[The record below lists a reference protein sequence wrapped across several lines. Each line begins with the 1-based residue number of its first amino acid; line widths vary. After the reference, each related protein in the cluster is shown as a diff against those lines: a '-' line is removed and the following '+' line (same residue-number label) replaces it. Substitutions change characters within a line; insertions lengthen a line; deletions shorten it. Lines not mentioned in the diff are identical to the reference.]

1 MEILIIYLIEVLIIM
16 IFIMLSAL
24 FSGSET
30 AYTTIDEVTLMRL
43 VREKKIKEEDMKYWA
58 KSSSMIPTLL
68 VGNNIV
74 NITASSI
81 ATVLAIRIA
90 QALPNFSENIMVTIS
105 TATITVLIIIFGEIL
120 PKVLMRVNAEKTI
133 PYLLYFMKICH
144 FIFKPITFL
153 MDKITTFIMN
163 YLVPKKLRNPEKRSA
178 LASMDDIAT
187 IIDMGHKEGIIKEST
202 HELLTGVI
210 DFRSK
215 TVEDIMTPRVDMVCI
230 EAETDINDIIQLTVE
245 TGLSRFPVYEETI
258 DHIIGI
264 FHTRS
269 LFKDYLKSNKNTKT
283 KNKAIDYIMLPYFIP
298 ETKTISSL
306 FNDMQKKKLQMAIT
320 IDEYGGTSGLVTMED
335 IVEEIMGDI
344 EDESDKK
351 EEDLISYYNASKE
364 KTILFGTMLRITP
377 GGDVA
382 HITNELFKNKS
393 FTIDELVNTKHNN
406 YAAVY
411 RGHYYFCMDDKH
423 LITNLPTN
431 KTITRLQTYVN
442 FLLSSEDFEL
452 TPIIISSPENKLSDL
467 KRITVKNPFTDT
479 F

>member
-1 MEILIIYLIEVLIIM
+1 MEILIIYLIEILIIM

-144 FIFKPITFL
+144 LIFKPITFL

-178 LASMDDIAT
+178 LASIDDIAT

-351 EEDLISYYNASKE
+351 EEDLIKFKGKRIIVNGTASIE
-364 KTILFGTMLRITP
+364 EINEVLNWNIEEHEEYQTIAGYVIDKL
-377 GGDVA
+377 D
-382 HITNELFKNKS
+382 HIPETNERLILNG
-393 FTIDELVNTKHNN
+393 
-406 YAAVY
+406 Y
-411 RGHYYFCMDDKH
+411 RIRIMK
-423 LITNLPTN
+423 I
-431 KTITRLQTYVN
+431 
-442 FLLSSEDFEL
+442 EDRRIIEMEF
-452 TPIIISSPENKLSDL
+452 TPIKNIRIIETNEEEIKNIANENKEDN
-467 KRITVKNPFTDT
+467 I
-479 F
+479 

>member
-1 MEILIIYLIEVLIIM
+1 MEILIIYLIEILIIM

-30 AYTTIDEVTLMRL
+30 AYTTIEEVTLMSF

-144 FIFKPITFL
+144 LIFKPITFL

-351 EEDLISYYNASKE
+351 EEDLIKFKGKRIIVNGTASIE
-364 KTILFGTMLRITP
+364 EINEVLNWNIEEHEEYQTIAGYVIDKL
-377 GGDVA
+377 D
-382 HITNELFKNKS
+382 HIPETNERLILNG
-393 FTIDELVNTKHNN
+393 
-406 YAAVY
+406 Y
-411 RGHYYFCMDDKH
+411 RIRIMK
-423 LITNLPTN
+423 I
-431 KTITRLQTYVN
+431 
-442 FLLSSEDFEL
+442 EDRRIIEMEF
-452 TPIIISSPENKLSDL
+452 TPIKNIRIIETNEEEIKNIANENKEDN
-467 KRITVKNPFTDT
+467 I
-479 F
+479 

>member
-1 MEILIIYLIEVLIIM
+1 MEILIIYLIEILIIM

-81 ATVLAIRIA
+81 STVLAIRIA

-144 FIFKPITFL
+144 LIFKPITFL

-269 LFKDYLKSNKNTKT
+269 LFKDYLKSNKNTKI

-351 EEDLISYYNASKE
+351 EEDLIKFKGKRIIVNGTASIE
-364 KTILFGTMLRITP
+364 DINEVLNWNIEEHEEYQTIAGYVIDKL
-377 GGDVA
+377 D
-382 HITNELFKNKS
+382 HIPETNERLILNG
-393 FTIDELVNTKHNN
+393 
-406 YAAVY
+406 Y
-411 RGHYYFCMDDKH
+411 RIRIMK
-423 LITNLPTN
+423 I
-431 KTITRLQTYVN
+431 
-442 FLLSSEDFEL
+442 EDRRIIEMEF
-452 TPIIISSPENKLSDL
+452 TPIKNIRIIETNEEEIKNIANENKEDN
-467 KRITVKNPFTDT
+467 I
-479 F
+479 

>member
-1 MEILIIYLIEVLIIM
+1 MEILIIYLIEILIIM

-81 ATVLAIRIA
+81 STVLAIRIA

-144 FIFKPITFL
+144 LIFKPITFL

-351 EEDLISYYNASKE
+351 EEDLIKFKGKRIIVNGTASIE
-364 KTILFGTMLRITP
+364 EINEVLNWDIEEHEEYQTIAGYVIDKL
-377 GGDVA
+377 D
-382 HITNELFKNKS
+382 HIPETNERLILNG
-393 FTIDELVNTKHNN
+393 
-406 YAAVY
+406 Y
-411 RGHYYFCMDDKH
+411 RIRIMK
-423 LITNLPTN
+423 I
-431 KTITRLQTYVN
+431 
-442 FLLSSEDFEL
+442 EDRRIIEMEF
-452 TPIIISSPENKLSDL
+452 TPIKNIRIIETNEEEIKNIANENKEDN
-467 KRITVKNPFTDT
+467 I
-479 F
+479 

>member
-1 MEILIIYLIEVLIIM
+1 MEILIIYLIEILIIM

-144 FIFKPITFL
+144 LIFKPITFL

-351 EEDLISYYNASKE
+351 EEDLIKFKGKRIIVNGTASIE
-364 KTILFGTMLRITP
+364 DINEVLNWNIEEHEEYQTIAGYVIDKL
-377 GGDVA
+377 D
-382 HITNELFKNKS
+382 HIPETNERLILNG
-393 FTIDELVNTKHNN
+393 
-406 YAAVY
+406 Y
-411 RGHYYFCMDDKH
+411 RIRIMK
-423 LITNLPTN
+423 I
-431 KTITRLQTYVN
+431 
-442 FLLSSEDFEL
+442 EDRRIIEMEF
-452 TPIIISSPENKLSDL
+452 TPIKNIRIIETN
-467 KRITVKNPFTDT
+467 
-479 F
+479 

>member
-1 MEILIIYLIEVLIIM
+1 MEFLLFYIVEISIIVIL
-16 IFIMLSAL
+16 IMLSAL

-43 VREKKIKEEDMKYWA
+43 VREKKIKEDDMKYWG
-58 KSSSMIPTLL
+58 KSNVMIPTLL

-74 NITASSI
+74 NITASSMI
-81 ATVLAIRIA
+81 TVLAIRIA
-90 QALPNFSENIMVTIS
+90 QALPDISENIMVTIS
-105 TATITVLIIIFGEIL
+105 TVTITILIIIFGEIL

-133 PYLLYFMKICH
+133 PYLLYFMKVCY

-153 MDKITTFIMN
+153 IDKITTFIMN
-163 YLVPKKLRNPEKRSA
+163 HFVPKKLRNEKKRSA
-178 LASMDDIAT
+178 LSSMEDIAT
-187 IIDMGHKEGIIKEST
+187 IINIGHKEGIIKEST
-202 HELLTGVI
+202 HELLTGVM

-215 TVEDIMTPRVDMVCI
+215 IAEDIMTPRVDMVCI
-230 EAETDINDIIQLTVE
+230 EAETDINDIIRLTVE

-269 LFKDYLKSNKNTKT
+269 LFKDYLKSAGKNVKNKNKV
-283 KNKAIDYIMLPYFIP
+283 IDYIMLPYFIP

-351 EEDLISYYNASKE
+351 EEKSIKFKGKRIIVNGNASIEEINETLNWNIEEHEEYQTIAGYVIDKLDHIPETNERLILNGYRIRIMKVEDRRIIEMEFTPIKNIRITESNEEEKE
-364 KTILFGTMLRITP
+364 KR
-377 GGDVA
+377 
-382 HITNELFKNKS
+382 EK
-393 FTIDELVNTKHNN
+393 
-406 YAAVY
+406 
-411 RGHYYFCMDDKH
+411 
-423 LITNLPTN
+423 
-431 KTITRLQTYVN
+431 
-442 FLLSSEDFEL
+442 
-452 TPIIISSPENKLSDL
+452 ENK
-467 KRITVKNPFTDT
+467 
-479 F
+479 

>member
-1 MEILIIYLIEVLIIM
+1 MEILIIYLIEILIIM

-144 FIFKPITFL
+144 LIFKPITFL

-320 IDEYGGTSGLVTMED
+320 IDEYGGTSGLVTIED

-351 EEDLISYYNASKE
+351 EEDLIKFKGKRIIVNGTASIE
-364 KTILFGTMLRITP
+364 EINEVLNWNIEEHEEYQTIAGYVIDKL
-377 GGDVA
+377 D
-382 HITNELFKNKS
+382 HIPETNERLILNG
-393 FTIDELVNTKHNN
+393 
-406 YAAVY
+406 Y
-411 RGHYYFCMDDKH
+411 RIRIMK
-423 LITNLPTN
+423 I
-431 KTITRLQTYVN
+431 
-442 FLLSSEDFEL
+442 EDRRIIEMEF
-452 TPIIISSPENKLSDL
+452 TPIKNIRIIETNEEEIKNIANENKEDN
-467 KRITVKNPFTDT
+467 I
-479 F
+479 

>member
-1 MEILIIYLIEVLIIM
+1 MEILIIYLIEILIIM

-133 PYLLYFMKICH
+133 SYLLYFMKICH
-144 FIFKPITFL
+144 LIFKPITFL

-351 EEDLISYYNASKE
+351 EEDLIKFKGKRIIVNGTASIE
-364 KTILFGTMLRITP
+364 EINEVLNWNIEEHEEYQTIAGYVIDKL
-377 GGDVA
+377 D
-382 HITNELFKNKS
+382 HIPETNERLILNG
-393 FTIDELVNTKHNN
+393 
-406 YAAVY
+406 Y
-411 RGHYYFCMDDKH
+411 RIRIMK
-423 LITNLPTN
+423 I
-431 KTITRLQTYVN
+431 
-442 FLLSSEDFEL
+442 EDRRIIEMEF
-452 TPIIISSPENKLSDL
+452 TPIKNIRIIETNEEEIKNIANENKEDN
-467 KRITVKNPFTDT
+467 I
-479 F
+479 

>member
-1 MEILIIYLIEVLIIM
+1 MEILIIYLIEILIIM
-16 IFIMLSAL
+16 FFIMLSAL

-105 TATITVLIIIFGEIL
+105 AATITVLIIIFGEIL

-144 FIFKPITFL
+144 LIFKPITFL

-351 EEDLISYYNASKE
+351 EEDLIKFKGKRIIVNGTASIE
-364 KTILFGTMLRITP
+364 DINEVLNWNIEEHEEYQTIAGYVIDKL
-377 GGDVA
+377 D
-382 HITNELFKNKS
+382 HIPETNERLILNG
-393 FTIDELVNTKHNN
+393 
-406 YAAVY
+406 Y
-411 RGHYYFCMDDKH
+411 RIRIMK
-423 LITNLPTN
+423 I
-431 KTITRLQTYVN
+431 
-442 FLLSSEDFEL
+442 EDRRIIEMEF
-452 TPIIISSPENKLSDL
+452 TPIKNIRIIETNEEEIKNIANENKEDN
-467 KRITVKNPFTDT
+467 I
-479 F
+479 

>member
-1 MEILIIYLIEVLIIM
+1 MEILIIYLIEILIIM

-144 FIFKPITFL
+144 LIFKPITFL

-351 EEDLISYYNASKE
+351 EEDLIKFKGKRIIVNGTASIE
-364 KTILFGTMLRITP
+364 EINEVLNWNIEEHEEYQTIAGYVIDKL
-377 GGDVA
+377 D
-382 HITNELFKNKS
+382 HIPETNERLILNG
-393 FTIDELVNTKHNN
+393 
-406 YAAVY
+406 Y
-411 RGHYYFCMDDKH
+411 RIRIMKIEDRRIIY
-423 LITNLPTN
+423 
-431 KTITRLQTYVN
+431 
-442 FLLSSEDFEL
+442 SE
-452 TPIIISSPENKLSDL
+452 
-467 KRITVKNPFTDT
+467 V
-479 F
+479 

>member
-1 MEILIIYLIEVLIIM
+1 MEILIIYLIEILIII

-144 FIFKPITFL
+144 LIFKPITFL

-351 EEDLISYYNASKE
+351 EEDLIKFKGKRIIVNGTASIE
-364 KTILFGTMLRITP
+364 DINEVLNWNIEEHEEYQTIAGYVIDKL
-377 GGDVA
+377 D
-382 HITNELFKNKS
+382 HIPETNERLILNGYRIRIMKIEDRRIIEMEFTPIKNIRIIETNEEEFKN
-393 FTIDELVNTKHNN
+393 IAN
-406 YAAVY
+406 
-411 RGHYYFCMDDKH
+411 
-423 LITNLPTN
+423 
-431 KTITRLQTYVN
+431 
-442 FLLSSEDFEL
+442 
-452 TPIIISSPENKLSDL
+452 ENKEDN
-467 KRITVKNPFTDT
+467 I
-479 F
+479 

>member
-144 FIFKPITFL
+144 LIFKPITFL

-351 EEDLISYYNASKE
+351 EEDLIKFKGKRIIVNGTASIE
-364 KTILFGTMLRITP
+364 EINEVLNWNIEEHEEYQTIAGYVIDKL
-377 GGDVA
+377 D
-382 HITNELFKNKS
+382 HIPETNERLILNG
-393 FTIDELVNTKHNN
+393 
-406 YAAVY
+406 Y
-411 RGHYYFCMDDKH
+411 RIRIMK
-423 LITNLPTN
+423 I
-431 KTITRLQTYVN
+431 
-442 FLLSSEDFEL
+442 EDRRIIEMEF
-452 TPIIISSPENKLSDL
+452 TPIKNIRIIETNEEEIKNIANENKEDN
-467 KRITVKNPFTDT
+467 I
-479 F
+479 

>member
-1 MEILIIYLIEVLIIM
+1 MEILIIYLIEILIIM

-81 ATVLAIRIA
+81 STVLAIRIA

-144 FIFKPITFL
+144 LIFKPITFL

-269 LFKDYLKSNKNTKT
+269 LFKDYLKSNKNTKI

-351 EEDLISYYNASKE
+351 EEDLIKFKGKRIIVNGTASIE
-364 KTILFGTMLRITP
+364 EINEVLNWDIEEHEEYQTIAGYVIDKL
-377 GGDVA
+377 D
-382 HITNELFKNKS
+382 HIPETNERLILNGYRIRIMKIEDRRIIEMEFTPVKN
-393 FTIDELVNTKHNN
+393 IRIIE
-406 YAAVY
+406 
-411 RGHYYFCMDDKH
+411 
-423 LITNLPTN
+423 TNEEEIKN
-431 KTITRLQTYVN
+431 IAN
-442 FLLSSEDFEL
+442 
-452 TPIIISSPENKLSDL
+452 ENKEDN
-467 KRITVKNPFTDT
+467 I
-479 F
+479 

>member
-1 MEILIIYLIEVLIIM
+1 MEILIIYLIEILIIM

-144 FIFKPITFL
+144 LIFKPITFL

-258 DHIIGI
+258 YHIIGI

-351 EEDLISYYNASKE
+351 EEDLIKFKGKRIIVNGTASIE
-364 KTILFGTMLRITP
+364 EINEVLNWNIEEHEEYQTIAGYVIDKL
-377 GGDVA
+377 D
-382 HITNELFKNKS
+382 HIPETNERLILNG
-393 FTIDELVNTKHNN
+393 
-406 YAAVY
+406 Y
-411 RGHYYFCMDDKH
+411 RIRIMK
-423 LITNLPTN
+423 I
-431 KTITRLQTYVN
+431 
-442 FLLSSEDFEL
+442 EDRRIIEMEF
-452 TPIIISSPENKLSDL
+452 TPIKNIRIIETNEEEIKNIANENKEDN
-467 KRITVKNPFTDT
+467 I
-479 F
+479 

>member
-1 MEILIIYLIEVLIIM
+1 MEILIIYLIEILIIM

-144 FIFKPITFL
+144 LIFKPITFL

-163 YLVPKKLRNPEKRSA
+163 YLVPRKLRNPEKRSA

-351 EEDLISYYNASKE
+351 EEDLIKFKGKRIIVNGTASIE
-364 KTILFGTMLRITP
+364 DINEVLNWNIEEHEEYQTIAGYVIDKLDHIPETNERLILNGYRIRIMKIEDRRIIEMEFTP
-377 GGDVA
+377 IKNIRIIETNEEEIKN
-382 HITNELFKNKS
+382 ITNENK
-393 FTIDELVNTKHNN
+393 
-406 YAAVY
+406 
-411 RGHYYFCMDDKH
+411 
-423 LITNLPTN
+423 
-431 KTITRLQTYVN
+431 
-442 FLLSSEDFEL
+442 EDN
-452 TPIIISSPENKLSDL
+452 I
-467 KRITVKNPFTDT
+467 
-479 F
+479 

>member
-1 MEILIIYLIEVLIIM
+1 MEILIIYLIEILIIM

-144 FIFKPITFL
+144 LIFKPITFL

-351 EEDLISYYNASKE
+351 EEDLIKFKGKRIIVNGTASIE
-364 KTILFGTMLRITP
+364 EINEVLNWNIEEHEEYQTIAGYVIDKL
-377 GGDVA
+377 D
-382 HITNELFKNKS
+382 HIPETNERLILNG
-393 FTIDELVNTKHNN
+393 
-406 YAAVY
+406 Y
-411 RGHYYFCMDDKH
+411 RIRIMK
-423 LITNLPTN
+423 I
-431 KTITRLQTYVN
+431 
-442 FLLSSEDFEL
+442 EDRRIIEMEF
-452 TPIIISSPENKLSDL
+452 TPIKNIRIIETNEEEIKNTTNENKEDN
-467 KRITVKNPFTDT
+467 I
-479 F
+479 

>member
-1 MEILIIYLIEVLIIM
+1 MEILLIYFIEVFIIIILIT
-16 IFIMLSAL
+16 LSAL

-58 KSSSMIPTLL
+58 KSSSMIPSLL

-74 NITASSI
+74 NITASSMI
-81 ATVLAIRIA
+81 TVFAIRIA
-90 QALPNFSENIMVTIS
+90 RTFTNLSENLMVTIS
-105 TATITVLIIIFGEIL
+105 TITITVLIIIFGEIL

-133 PYLLYFMKICH
+133 PYLLYFMKASY

-163 YLVPKKLRNPEKRSA
+163 YLVPKNLRNTERRSA
-178 LASMDDIAT
+178 LSSMDDITT
-187 IIDMGHKEGIIKEST
+187 IIHIGHKEGIIKEST

-215 TVEDIMTPRVDMVCI
+215 TVDEIMTPRVDMVCI
-230 EAETDINDIIQLTVE
+230 EAETEISDIIRLTVE

-264 FHTRS
+264 FHTRA
-269 LFKDYLKSNKNTKT
+269 LFKDYLKSNNKNKT

-320 IDEYGGTSGLVTMED
+320 IDEYGGTAGLVTMED
-335 IVEEIMGDI
+335 IIEEIMGDI
-344 EDESDKK
+344 VDESDKR
-351 EEDLISYYNASKE
+351 EEDLIKFKGKRIIVNGTASIE
-364 KTILFGTMLRITP
+364 EVNEALNWNIEEHEEYQTIAGYVIDKL
-377 GGDVA
+377 D
-382 HITNELFKNKS
+382 HIPETNERLILNG
-393 FTIDELVNTKHNN
+393 
-406 YAAVY
+406 Y
-411 RGHYYFCMDDKH
+411 RIRIMK
-423 LITNLPTN
+423 
-431 KTITRLQTYVN
+431 V
-442 FLLSSEDFEL
+442 EDRRIIEMEF
-452 TPIIISSPENKLSDL
+452 TPI
-467 KRITVKNPFTDT
+467 KNIRMTESNEEESKNAEYKNNEDNYNEI
-479 F
+479 

>member
-1 MEILIIYLIEVLIIM
+1 MEILIIYLIEILIIM

-144 FIFKPITFL
+144 LIFKPITFL

-351 EEDLISYYNASKE
+351 EEDLIKFKGKRIIVNGTASIE
-364 KTILFGTMLRITP
+364 EINEVLNWNIEEHEEYQTIAGYVIDKLDHIPETNERLILNGYRIRIMKIEDRRIIEMEFTP
-377 GGDVA
+377 IKNIRIIETNEEEFKN
-382 HITNELFKNKS
+382 ITNENK
-393 FTIDELVNTKHNN
+393 
-406 YAAVY
+406 
-411 RGHYYFCMDDKH
+411 
-423 LITNLPTN
+423 
-431 KTITRLQTYVN
+431 
-442 FLLSSEDFEL
+442 EDN
-452 TPIIISSPENKLSDL
+452 I
-467 KRITVKNPFTDT
+467 
-479 F
+479 

>member
-1 MEILIIYLIEVLIIM
+1 MEILIIYLIEILIIM

-144 FIFKPITFL
+144 LIFKPITFL

-187 IIDMGHKEGIIKEST
+187 IIEMGHKEGIIKEST

-351 EEDLISYYNASKE
+351 EEDLIKFKGKRIIVNGTASIE
-364 KTILFGTMLRITP
+364 EINEVLNWNIEEHEEYQTIAGYVIDKL
-377 GGDVA
+377 D
-382 HITNELFKNKS
+382 HIPETNERLILNG
-393 FTIDELVNTKHNN
+393 
-406 YAAVY
+406 Y
-411 RGHYYFCMDDKH
+411 RIRIMK
-423 LITNLPTN
+423 I
-431 KTITRLQTYVN
+431 
-442 FLLSSEDFEL
+442 EDRRIIEMEF
-452 TPIIISSPENKLSDL
+452 TPIKNIRIIETNEEEIKNIANENKEDN
-467 KRITVKNPFTDT
+467 I
-479 F
+479 

>member
-1 MEILIIYLIEVLIIM
+1 MEILIIYLIEILIIM

-144 FIFKPITFL
+144 LIFKPITFL

-298 ETKTISSL
+298 ETKTISNL

-351 EEDLISYYNASKE
+351 EEDLIKFKGKRIIVNGTASIE
-364 KTILFGTMLRITP
+364 DINEVLNWNIEEHEEYQTIAGYVIDKL
-377 GGDVA
+377 D
-382 HITNELFKNKS
+382 HIPETNERLILNG
-393 FTIDELVNTKHNN
+393 
-406 YAAVY
+406 Y
-411 RGHYYFCMDDKH
+411 RIRIMK
-423 LITNLPTN
+423 I
-431 KTITRLQTYVN
+431 
-442 FLLSSEDFEL
+442 EDRRIIEMEF
-452 TPIIISSPENKLSDL
+452 TPIKNIRIIETNEEEIKNIANENKEDN
-467 KRITVKNPFTDT
+467 I
-479 F
+479 

>member
-1 MEILIIYLIEVLIIM
+1 MEILIIYLIEILIIM

-144 FIFKPITFL
+144 LIFKPITFL

-351 EEDLISYYNASKE
+351 EEDLIKFKGKRIIVNGTASIE
-364 KTILFGTMLRITP
+364 DINEVLNWNIEEHEEYQTIAGYVIDKL
-377 GGDVA
+377 D
-382 HITNELFKNKS
+382 HIPETNERLILNG
-393 FTIDELVNTKHNN
+393 
-406 YAAVY
+406 Y
-411 RGHYYFCMDDKH
+411 RIRIMK
-423 LITNLPTN
+423 I
-431 KTITRLQTYVN
+431 
-442 FLLSSEDFEL
+442 EDRRIIEMEF
-452 TPIIISSPENKLSDL
+452 TPIKNIRIIETNEEEIKNIANENKEDN
-467 KRITVKNPFTDT
+467 I
-479 F
+479 

>member
-1 MEILIIYLIEVLIIM
+1 MEILIIYLIEILIIM

-144 FIFKPITFL
+144 LIFKPITFL

-351 EEDLISYYNASKE
+351 EEDLIKFKGKRIIVNGTASIE
-364 KTILFGTMLRITP
+364 DINEVLNWNIEEHEEYQTIAGYVIDKL
-377 GGDVA
+377 D
-382 HITNELFKNKS
+382 HIPETNERLILNG
-393 FTIDELVNTKHNN
+393 
-406 YAAVY
+406 Y
-411 RGHYYFCMDDKH
+411 RIRIMK
-423 LITNLPTN
+423 I
-431 KTITRLQTYVN
+431 
-442 FLLSSEDFEL
+442 EDRRIIEMEF
-452 TPIIISSPENKLSDL
+452 TPIKNIRIIETNEEEIKNIAIENKEDN
-467 KRITVKNPFTDT
+467 I
-479 F
+479 

>member
-1 MEILIIYLIEVLIIM
+1 MEILIIYLIEILIIM

-144 FIFKPITFL
+144 LIFKPITFL

-351 EEDLISYYNASKE
+351 EEDLIKFKGKRIIVNGTASIE
-364 KTILFGTMLRITP
+364 EINEVLNWNIEEHEEYQTIAGYVIDKL
-377 GGDVA
+377 D
-382 HITNELFKNKS
+382 HIPETNERLILNG
-393 FTIDELVNTKHNN
+393 
-406 YAAVY
+406 Y
-411 RGHYYFCMDDKH
+411 RIRIMK
-423 LITNLPTN
+423 I
-431 KTITRLQTYVN
+431 
-442 FLLSSEDFEL
+442 EDRRIIEMEF
-452 TPIIISSPENKLSDL
+452 TPIKNIRIIETNNNEEEIKNIANENKEDN
-467 KRITVKNPFTDT
+467 I
-479 F
+479 

>member
-144 FIFKPITFL
+144 LIFKPITFL

-269 LFKDYLKSNKNTKT
+269 LFKDYLKSNKNTKI

-351 EEDLISYYNASKE
+351 EEDLIKFKGKRIIVNGTASIE
-364 KTILFGTMLRITP
+364 DINEVLNWNIEEHEEYQTIAGYVIDKL
-377 GGDVA
+377 D
-382 HITNELFKNKS
+382 HIPETNERLILNG
-393 FTIDELVNTKHNN
+393 
-406 YAAVY
+406 Y
-411 RGHYYFCMDDKH
+411 RIRIMK
-423 LITNLPTN
+423 I
-431 KTITRLQTYVN
+431 
-442 FLLSSEDFEL
+442 EDRRIIEMEF
-452 TPIIISSPENKLSDL
+452 TPIKNIRIIETNEEEIKNIANENKEDN
-467 KRITVKNPFTDT
+467 I
-479 F
+479 

>member
-1 MEILIIYLIEVLIIM
+1 MEILIIYLIEILIIM

-105 TATITVLIIIFGEIL
+105 TATITALIIIFGEIL

-144 FIFKPITFL
+144 LIFKPITFL

-351 EEDLISYYNASKE
+351 EEDLIKFKGKRIIVNGTASIE
-364 KTILFGTMLRITP
+364 EINEVLNWNIEEHEEYQTIAGYVIDKL
-377 GGDVA
+377 D
-382 HITNELFKNKS
+382 HIPETNERLILNG
-393 FTIDELVNTKHNN
+393 
-406 YAAVY
+406 Y
-411 RGHYYFCMDDKH
+411 RIRIMK
-423 LITNLPTN
+423 I
-431 KTITRLQTYVN
+431 
-442 FLLSSEDFEL
+442 EDRRIIEMEF
-452 TPIIISSPENKLSDL
+452 TPIKNIRIIETNEEEIKNIANENKEDN
-467 KRITVKNPFTDT
+467 I
-479 F
+479 

>member
-1 MEILIIYLIEVLIIM
+1 MEILIIYLIEILIIM

-144 FIFKPITFL
+144 LIFKPITFL

-351 EEDLISYYNASKE
+351 EEDLIKFKGKRIIVNGTASIEEINEVLNWNIE
-364 KTILFGTMLRITP
+364 KHEEYQTIAGYVIDKL
-377 GGDVA
+377 D
-382 HITNELFKNKS
+382 HIPETNERLILNG
-393 FTIDELVNTKHNN
+393 
-406 YAAVY
+406 Y
-411 RGHYYFCMDDKH
+411 RIRIMK
-423 LITNLPTN
+423 I
-431 KTITRLQTYVN
+431 
-442 FLLSSEDFEL
+442 EDRRIIEMEF
-452 TPIIISSPENKLSDL
+452 TPIKNIRIIETNEEEIKNIANENKEDN
-467 KRITVKNPFTDT
+467 I
-479 F
+479 

>member
-1 MEILIIYLIEVLIIM
+1 MMEILIIYLIEILIIM

-144 FIFKPITFL
+144 LIFKPITFL

-351 EEDLISYYNASKE
+351 EEDLIKFKGKRIIVNGTASIE
-364 KTILFGTMLRITP
+364 EINEVLNWNIEEHEEYQTIAGYVIDKL
-377 GGDVA
+377 D
-382 HITNELFKNKS
+382 HIPETNERLILNGYRIRIMKIEDRRIIEMEFTPVKN
-393 FTIDELVNTKHNN
+393 IRIIE
-406 YAAVY
+406 
-411 RGHYYFCMDDKH
+411 
-423 LITNLPTN
+423 TNEEEIKN
-431 KTITRLQTYVN
+431 IAN
-442 FLLSSEDFEL
+442 
-452 TPIIISSPENKLSDL
+452 ENKEDN
-467 KRITVKNPFTDT
+467 I
-479 F
+479 

>member
-144 FIFKPITFL
+144 LIFKPITFL

-269 LFKDYLKSNKNTKT
+269 LFKDYLKSNKNTKI

-351 EEDLISYYNASKE
+351 EEDLIKFKGKRIIVNGTASIE
-364 KTILFGTMLRITP
+364 EINEVLNWDIEEHEEYQTIAGYVIDKL
-377 GGDVA
+377 D
-382 HITNELFKNKS
+382 HIPETNERLILNG
-393 FTIDELVNTKHNN
+393 
-406 YAAVY
+406 Y
-411 RGHYYFCMDDKH
+411 RIRIMK
-423 LITNLPTN
+423 I
-431 KTITRLQTYVN
+431 
-442 FLLSSEDFEL
+442 EDRRIIEMEF
-452 TPIIISSPENKLSDL
+452 TPIKNIRIIETNEEEIKNIANENKEDN
-467 KRITVKNPFTDT
+467 I
-479 F
+479 

>member
-1 MEILIIYLIEVLIIM
+1 MEILIIYLIEILIIM

-81 ATVLAIRIA
+81 TTVLAIRIA

-144 FIFKPITFL
+144 LIFKPITFL

-351 EEDLISYYNASKE
+351 EEDLIKFKGKRIIVNGTASIE
-364 KTILFGTMLRITP
+364 DINEVLNWNIEEHEEYQTIAGYVIDKL
-377 GGDVA
+377 D
-382 HITNELFKNKS
+382 HIPETNERLILNG
-393 FTIDELVNTKHNN
+393 
-406 YAAVY
+406 Y
-411 RGHYYFCMDDKH
+411 RIRIMK
-423 LITNLPTN
+423 I
-431 KTITRLQTYVN
+431 
-442 FLLSSEDFEL
+442 EDRRIIEMEF
-452 TPIIISSPENKLSDL
+452 TPIKNIRIVETNEEEIKNIANENKEDN
-467 KRITVKNPFTDT
+467 I
-479 F
+479 

>member
-1 MEILIIYLIEVLIIM
+1 MEILIIYLIEILIIM

-133 PYLLYFMKICH
+133 PYLLYFMKICNL
-144 FIFKPITFL
+144 IFKPITFL

-351 EEDLISYYNASKE
+351 EEDLIKFKGKRIIVNGTASIE
-364 KTILFGTMLRITP
+364 EINEVLNWNIEEHEEYQTIAGYVIDKL
-377 GGDVA
+377 D
-382 HITNELFKNKS
+382 HIPETNERLILNG
-393 FTIDELVNTKHNN
+393 
-406 YAAVY
+406 Y
-411 RGHYYFCMDDKH
+411 RIRIMK
-423 LITNLPTN
+423 I
-431 KTITRLQTYVN
+431 
-442 FLLSSEDFEL
+442 EDRRIIEMEF
-452 TPIIISSPENKLSDL
+452 TPIKNIRIIETNEEEIKNIANENKEDN
-467 KRITVKNPFTDT
+467 I
-479 F
+479 

>member
-1 MEILIIYLIEVLIIM
+1 MEILIIYLIEILIIM

-144 FIFKPITFL
+144 LVFKPITFL

-351 EEDLISYYNASKE
+351 EEDLIKFKGKRIIVNGTASIE
-364 KTILFGTMLRITP
+364 EINEVLNWNIEEHEEYQTIAGYVIDKL
-377 GGDVA
+377 D
-382 HITNELFKNKS
+382 HIPETNERLILNG
-393 FTIDELVNTKHNN
+393 
-406 YAAVY
+406 Y
-411 RGHYYFCMDDKH
+411 RIRIMK
-423 LITNLPTN
+423 I
-431 KTITRLQTYVN
+431 
-442 FLLSSEDFEL
+442 EDRRIIEMEF
-452 TPIIISSPENKLSDL
+452 TPIKNIRIIETNEEEIKNIANENKEDN
-467 KRITVKNPFTDT
+467 I
-479 F
+479 

>member
-1 MEILIIYLIEVLIIM
+1 MEILIIYLIEILIIM

-187 IIDMGHKEGIIKEST
+187 IIDIGHKEGIIKEST

-351 EEDLISYYNASKE
+351 EEDLIKFKGKRIIVNGTASIE
-364 KTILFGTMLRITP
+364 DINEVLNWNIEEHEEYQTIAGYVIDKL
-377 GGDVA
+377 D
-382 HITNELFKNKS
+382 HIPETNERLILNG
-393 FTIDELVNTKHNN
+393 
-406 YAAVY
+406 Y
-411 RGHYYFCMDDKH
+411 RIRIMK
-423 LITNLPTN
+423 I
-431 KTITRLQTYVN
+431 
-442 FLLSSEDFEL
+442 EDRRIIEMEF
-452 TPIIISSPENKLSDL
+452 TPIKNIRIIETNEEEIKNIANENKEDN
-467 KRITVKNPFTDT
+467 I
-479 F
+479 

>member
-1 MEILIIYLIEVLIIM
+1 MEILIIYLIEILIIM

-81 ATVLAIRIA
+81 STVLAIRIA

-144 FIFKPITFL
+144 LIFKPITFL

-163 YLVPKKLRNPEKRSA
+163 YLVPKNLRNPEKRSA
-178 LASMDDIAT
+178 LSSMDDIAT

-351 EEDLISYYNASKE
+351 EEDLIKFKGKRIIVNGTASIE
-364 KTILFGTMLRITP
+364 EINEVLNWNIEEHEEYQTIAGYVIDKL
-377 GGDVA
+377 D
-382 HITNELFKNKS
+382 HIPETNERLILNG
-393 FTIDELVNTKHNN
+393 
-406 YAAVY
+406 Y
-411 RGHYYFCMDDKH
+411 RIRIMK
-423 LITNLPTN
+423 I
-431 KTITRLQTYVN
+431 
-442 FLLSSEDFEL
+442 EDRRIIEMEF
-452 TPIIISSPENKLSDL
+452 TPIKNIRIIETNEEEIKNIANENKEDN
-467 KRITVKNPFTDT
+467 I
-479 F
+479 